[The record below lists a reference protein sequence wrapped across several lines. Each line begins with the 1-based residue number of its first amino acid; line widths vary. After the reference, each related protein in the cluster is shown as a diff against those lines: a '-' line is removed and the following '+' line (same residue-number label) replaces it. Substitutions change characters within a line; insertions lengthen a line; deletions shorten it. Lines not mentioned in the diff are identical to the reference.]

1 MTTAGTSRFVRL
13 MHEHPVAGSLPRHI
27 SNARWERP
35 CSAPP
40 SRPSA
45 AADGSSLC
53 EEARLCF
60 AESCDGPL
68 PRCEG
73 FKLPSRMSRVWRVAL
88 GKLGH
93 GDAARALDRG
103 SRPGRVTANV
113 WATASGSFRRSGL
126 CRQRPLAPAQR
137 APPPPRDCDPL
148 RSPPPRHLRG
158 GCQGGAPQRS
168 QALPRAEERPSR
180 HERPGAPEEAP
191 RAALAPQG
199 EELPGGARRGAAQ
212 GAGRLGPVMGR
223 RGAASSTSASACAEI
238 CARPPIGK
246 SSRLCECRTRCRESR
261 CEVSPDRS
269 APQGLSTSKTRKA
282 KSH

>member
-137 APPPPRDCDPL
+137 APPPPATAT
-148 RSPPPRHLRG
+148 RSVLPPRDTCG
-158 GCQGGAPQRS
+158 EVAKGAPPNGPKRCPAPRS
-168 QALPRAEERPSR
+168 DPRATSGPAPRKRPLAPPSR
-180 HERPGAPEEAP
+180 HKARSSRAVPAEAP
-191 RAALAPQG
+191 RKALAAWDP
-199 EELPGGARRGAAQ
+199 
-212 GAGRLGPVMGR
+212 
-223 RGAASSTSASACAEI
+223 
-238 CARPPIGK
+238 
-246 SSRLCECRTRCRESR
+246 
-261 CEVSPDRS
+261 
-269 APQGLSTSKTRKA
+269 
-282 KSH
+282 